1 MIYKKKLKGSLIL
14 SIVLLA
20 TSFNAFSQSDT
31 VYLSN
36 HLAKLVVKD
45 LVTYDGL
52 QSEYQLLKNKIA
64 TLEQKSITL
73 QDVVTNIQLQLDN
86 RNQVILQKDAQIQ
99 SYEKMTE
106 DLKKALRREARAK
119 KIYKI
124 GSVIGFSMLAS
135 KLLLP

>member
-1 MIYKKKLKGSLIL
+1 M
-14 SIVLLA
+14 
-20 TSFNAFSQSDT
+20 SFNAFSQSDT

-45 LVTYDGL
+45 LVSYDGL
-52 QSEYQLLKNKIA
+52 LSEYQLLKSKIS
-64 TLEQKSITL
+64 TLDQKTITL
-73 QDVVTNIQLQLDN
+73 QEVVTNLQLQLDN

-124 GSVIGFSMLAS
+124 GSVVGLSLLAS

>member
-1 MIYKKKLKGSLIL
+1 M
-14 SIVLLA
+14 

-73 QDVVTNIQLQLDN
+73 QEVVTNIQLQLDN
-86 RNQVILQKDAQIQ
+86 RNQVILQKDAQIK

-106 DLKKALRREARAK
+106 DLKKALRREVRAK

-124 GSVIGFSMLAS
+124 GSVIGLSMLAS

>member
-14 SIVLLA
+14 LIVLLA

>member
-1 MIYKKKLKGSLIL
+1 MIYRKKLKGSLIL

-64 TLEQKSITL
+64 TLEQKTITL

>member
-1 MIYKKKLKGSLIL
+1 MIYKKKLKESLIL
-14 SIVLLA
+14 LIVLLA

>member
-1 MIYKKKLKGSLIL
+1 MIYRKKLKGSLIL
-14 SIVLLA
+14 LIVLLA

>member
-1 MIYKKKLKGSLIL
+1 MIYKKKLKESLIL
-14 SIVLLA
+14 LIVLLA

-45 LVTYDGL
+45 LVSYDGL

-99 SYEKMTE
+99 SYQKMTE

>member
-14 SIVLLA
+14 LIVLLA
-20 TSFNAFSQSDT
+20 TSFSAFSQSDT

-52 QSEYQLLKNKIA
+52 QYEYQLLKNKIA

>member
-1 MIYKKKLKGSLIL
+1 MIYRKKLKGSLIL

>member
-14 SIVLLA
+14 LIVLLA

-99 SYEKMTE
+99 SYQKMTE

>member
-1 MIYKKKLKGSLIL
+1 MIYRKKLKGSLIL

-86 RNQVILQKDAQIQ
+86 RNQVIFQKDAQIQ